1 MTPYYNP
8 DILAQMRKPNM
19 DYLRMQN
26 PNVQMPAQFGNQAP
40 TQQGGNFLQNNPWAT
55 QDTSGVGA
63 IGSSVAQMLPSES
76 GRFNV
81 DANAGFKG
89 SFAGLGSG
97 GAIGAIAGGIG
108 GQMGTFSKVNNAL
121 KGLDTSI
128 SAFSRDAYGNPVY
141 NGGQITQGQATSN
154 ELQQGEKS
162 INKGI
167 DPATRVFG
175 ALYGTKKKL
184 RRANR
189 NIQANIQQAQK
200 QYNQAEQNS
209 VSKRNQM
216 EEYYDRNN
224 KSGRMTNLYRIPTS
238 FQQMY

>member
-1 MTPYYNP
+1 
-8 DILAQMRKPNM
+8 
-19 DYLRMQN
+19 MQN
-26 PNVQMPAQFGNQAP
+26 PNIQMPSQFGNQAP
-40 TQQGGNFLQNNPWAT
+40 TQQGGNFFQNNQWAT

-63 IGSSVAQMLPSES
+63 IGSAAAQMLPSEA

-97 GAIGAIAGGIG
+97 GVIGAIAGGIG
-108 GQMGTFSKVNNAL
+108 GQMGTFSKVNDAL
-121 KGLDTSI
+121 KGLDTNV

-141 NGGQITQGQATSN
+141 DGSQITQGQATSK

-189 NIQANIQQAQK
+189 NLQANIQNAQN
-200 QYNQAEQNS
+200 QYNQADQKS
-209 VSKRNQM
+209 VAKRNQM

-224 KSGRMTNLYRIPTS
+224 KYARMANLYRIPTS